1 LITRLRPVPR
11 LRRNGAII
19 LYFSVAQH
27 PKSPLGRL
35 NVEVYRSHTP
45 GKTTLNRRSVL
56 HTGHY
61 PRNTQQTQEKNT
73 HAFSGVR
80 IRDPSN
86 RVALD
91 MRLRRSYTS
100 TPPYAL
106 MVWRGT
112 TLPSLVTT
120 PCSLESG
127 DQHFGITCSLRDQ
140 CRRSRPE
147 GRGRRSLMNK
157 HWCHLPVYKM
167 RFPDYSLGPVMVKLV
182 ILLP

>member
-1 LITRLRPVPR
+1 LITPLRPVPR
-11 LRRNGAII
+11 LRRNGAIV
-19 LYFSVAQH
+19 LYFSVVQQ
-27 PKSPLGRL
+27 PKSPLSRL
-35 NVEVYRSHTP
+35 SVEVYSSHTP
-45 GKTTLNRRSVL
+45 GKTTLNRRSAL
-56 HTGHY
+56 HRGQY
-61 PRNTQQTQEKNT
+61 PYNTQQTQETNT

-112 TLPSLVTT
+112 TLPSLVMI

-127 DQHFGITCSLRDQ
+127 DQHFGMTCSLRDQ

-147 GRGRRSLMNK
+147 GRDLRSLRNTDAIYQCTK
-157 HWCHLPVYKM
+157 
-167 RFPDYSLGPVMVKLV
+167 
-182 ILLP
+182 